1 MKRQEAIETLDSI
14 KKMMESSTRIMSLD
28 GASAILA
35 GVYALVAV
43 AAGYLIAG
51 GDFSQSNPFVSSMIV
66 FSPARLAALVV
77 LAVALMT
84 ACIVTV
90 IAMARCKARKRGERL
105 RLDRVSLRLL
115 WSFFMPVA
123 VGAMLCVIIYL
134 NGHWGLTSSV
144 MLIFYGLALVG
155 ISHYTYSDSRYLGYA
170 EIVLGL
176 VDAAVEGHGMVF
188 WTIGFVLLH
197 IAYGIYSIVKHR

>member
-1 MKRQEAIETLDSI
+1 MKEQEAIETLDSI

-43 AAGYLIAG
+43 VAGYFIAG
-51 GDFSQSNPFVSSMIV
+51 GDFSQSNPFVSSLIV
-66 FSPARLAALVV
+66 FSPGKLTALVAV
-77 LAVALMT
+77 AVALMA
-84 ACIVTV
+84 ACIATV
-90 IAMARCKARKRGERL
+90 ISMARCKARKRGERL
-105 RLDRVSLRLL
+105 RLDRVSARLL
-115 WSFFMPVA
+115 WSFFMPIA
-123 VGAMLCVIIYL
+123 VGAMLCIIIYL

-170 EIVLGL
+170 EIALGL
-176 VDAAVEGHGMVF
+176 VDAAVDRHGMIF
-188 WTIGFVLLH
+188 WAIGFVLFH
-197 IAYGIYSIVKHR
+197 IVYGIYSTVKHK